1 MAVNPFNEYGKYLF
15 LERYVLAELGQT
27 KIKEWQRQVLLAK
40 AGGRQVAFGVAATQ
54 QEKDAFFAAAD
65 SAIETWDRSQ
75 RLSEAYKGRG
85 A

>member
-1 MAVNPFNEYGKYLF
+1 MAVNPFNAHGKYLF

-27 KIKEWQRQVLLAK
+27 KVKEWQRQVLLVRSK
-40 AGGRQVAFGVAATQ
+40 GEVETFDVAAKP
-54 QEKDAFFAAAD
+54 QEKEAFFAAVD

>member
-1 MAVNPFNEYGKYLF
+1 MAVNPFNTHGKYLF

-27 KIKEWQRQVLLAK
+27 RIKEWQRQVLLAK
-40 AGGRQVAFGVAATQ
+40 AGGRQVTFGVAASQ
-54 QEKDAFFAAAD
+54 ADKDAFFAAAD
-65 SAIETWDRSQ
+65 SAVETWERSE